1 MHEKLQDCSFAEEKV
16 NLSIP
21 FHGEQSEMSNL
32 RGNSNS
38 GAQARMLL
46 PNENG
51 ISNVRNI

>member
-16 NLSIP
+16 NLSI
-21 FHGEQSEMSNL
+21 QSEMSNL